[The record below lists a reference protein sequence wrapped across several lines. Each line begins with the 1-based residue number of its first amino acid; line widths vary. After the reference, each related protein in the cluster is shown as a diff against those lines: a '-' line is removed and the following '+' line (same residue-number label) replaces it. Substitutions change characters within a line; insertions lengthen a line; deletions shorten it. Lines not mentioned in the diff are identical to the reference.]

1 MCDEMLCPNCGGKIV
16 LTDPDHGSCD
26 TCDATY
32 EYGEINY
39 QAKYCIWPECPY
51 CPTCPFGYEYISD
64 EEAEFYRVDGE
75 CNTEWICNITKEKY
89 EQYMKE
95 HKEDNDGTDI
105 H

>member
-1 MCDEMLCPNCGGKIV
+1 ME
-16 LTDPDHGSCD
+16 
-26 TCDATY
+26 A
-32 EYGEINY
+32 E
-39 QAKYCIWPECPY
+39 KYCIWPECPY

-89 EQYMKE
+89 EQYIKE